1 MNKRRNLI
9 LAIGAVSVDLSSAW
23 PQQPV
28 KTARIGILG
37 ATSVSGFATRW
48 DALRAGL
55 KELGYIEGKNIS
67 TDYRWADGKFER
79 LPELAK
85 ELVSLKI
92 DVLITHGIPG
102 TVAAKRAT
110 TTIPIVMATVTDPVA
125 TGLVA
130 NLAQPGGN
138 VTGMAFFATELSAKR
153 LELLKEAHPRIAQV
167 AVLLNPDNP
176 VFSQTMLRAMEVTA
190 KALNLRL
197 HPFEAT
203 ATSDYDAV
211 ISAMAKQRVDAIV
224 VLEEITLNANA
235 ALISNLARKYQL
247 KSVGNKEFAEAGGLI
262 GYGANSHDLFRRAGG
277 LVAKILKG
285 AKPGELPVEQA
296 TTFELVV
303 NLRTARQLKFTIPPS
318 LLARADEVVE

>member
-1 MNKRRNLI
+1 MIKRRKLM
-9 LAIGAVSVDLSSAW
+9 LTLGAMSLNPSFAWAQQSVRM
-23 PQQPV
+23 
-28 KTARIGILG
+28 ARIGILG
-37 ATSVSGFATRW
+37 ATSASGFATRW
-48 DALRAGL
+48 EALRAGL
-55 KELGYIEGKNIS
+55 RELGYIEGKNIS
-67 TDYRWADGKFER
+67 IDYRWADGKFER

-85 ELVSLKI
+85 ELVNLKI

-102 TVAAKRAT
+102 TTAAKRAT
-110 TTIPIVMATVTDPVA
+110 ATIPIVMATVTDPVA

-138 VTGMAFFATELSAKR
+138 VTGMAFFAPELSAKR
-153 LELLKEAHPRIAQV
+153 LELLKETNPRVAQV

-176 VFSQTMLRAMEVTA
+176 MFSQTMLKAMEVTA

-197 HPFEAT
+197 YPFEAR
-203 ATSDYDAV
+203 ASSDYDAV
-211 ISAMAKQRVDAIV
+211 ISAIANQRVDALA

-235 ALISNLARKYQL
+235 AVISTSAKKYQL
-247 KSVGNKEFAEAGGLI
+247 KSIGNKEFAEAGGLI

-303 NLRTARQLKFTIPPS
+303 NMKTANLLGIKIPNPI
-318 LLARADEVVE
+318 LLQATKILD

>member
-1 MNKRRNLI
+1 MIKRRKLM
-9 LAIGAVSVDLSSAW
+9 LTLGAMSLYPSSAW

-28 KTARIGILG
+28 RMARIGILG
-37 ATSVSGFATRW
+37 ATSASGFATRW
-48 DALRAGL
+48 EALRAGL
-55 KELGYIEGKNIS
+55 RELGYIEGKNIS
-67 TDYRWADGKFER
+67 IDYRWADGKFER

-85 ELVSLKI
+85 ELVNLKI

-102 TVAAKRAT
+102 TTAAKRAT
-110 TTIPIVMATVTDPVA
+110 ATIPIVMATVTDPVA

-138 VTGMAFFATELSAKR
+138 VTGMAFFAPELSAKR
-153 LELLKEAHPRIAQV
+153 LELLKETNPRVAQV

-176 VFSQTMLRAMEVTA
+176 MFSQTMLKAMEVTA

-197 HPFEAT
+197 YPFEAR
-203 ATSDYDAV
+203 ASSDYDAV
-211 ISAMAKQRVDAIV
+211 ISAIANQRVDALA

-235 ALISNLARKYQL
+235 AVISTSAKKYQL
-247 KSVGNKEFAEAGGLI
+247 KSIGNKEFAEAGGLI

-303 NLRTARQLKFTIPPS
+303 NMKTANLLGIKIPNPI
-318 LLARADEVVE
+318 LLQATKILD